1 MKKVSKETR
10 KMEAT
15 ALKPEMTVGLDMG
28 DRFSHYCFLNEDGD
42 VIEEGRMQS
51 TEAALRRHFEGE
63 PYLRIALECGTH
75 SPWVSRLLTALGH
88 QVIVANAR
96 KIPAITGSESK
107 NDRNDAEKLARF
119 AAYDPKLL
127 SPLQHRSQQRQMDL
141 NLIHARAILVRAR
154 TMIVNALRGLIK
166 SAGGRL
172 PACSTAS
179 LPARAPAAIPPA
191 LAAVAGPL
199 IEQIARLNMQIDAMD
214 EQVEKLAAQYPE
226 IRLLRTV
233 PGVGPIV
240 AAAYVLTLDRPDAA
254 SNRSAGAFLGLRP
267 GQSQSGDSD
276 PQRRI
281 SKTGD
286 SRLRSL
292 LVQSAQYILGRFGP
306 DSELRRWGLKL
317 AATGGKRGKKRAVVA
332 VARKLAVL
340 LHSMWRSG
348 ECFKPFPQSTAAAA

>member
-119 AAYDPKLL
+119 ASHLGLDDFLIEPGLL
-127 SPLQHRSQQRQMDL
+127 Q
-141 NLIHARAILVRAR
+141 
-154 TMIVNALRGLIK
+154 
-166 SAGGRL
+166 
-172 PACSTAS
+172 C
-179 LPARAPAAIPPA
+179 
-191 LAAVAGPL
+191 PL
-199 IEQIARLNMQIDAMD
+199 IEELQR
-214 EQVEKLAAQYPE
+214 
-226 IRLLRTV
+226 R
-233 PGVGPIV
+233 PGP
-240 AAAYVLTLDRPDAA
+240 LDR
-254 SNRSAGAFLGLRP
+254 SP
-267 GQSQSGDSD
+267 G
-276 PQRRI
+276 
-281 SKTGD
+281 
-286 SRLRSL
+286 
-292 LVQSAQYILGRFGP
+292 
-306 DSELRRWGLKL
+306 KL
-317 AATGGKRGKKRAVVA
+317 
-332 VARKLAVL
+332 
-340 LHSMWRSG
+340 
-348 ECFKPFPQSTAAAA
+348 PFVEQM